1 MPVGSPHCGRPTGA
15 VTSQFTETESR
26 TRPSDTRTQMTDGT
40 PPGKA
45 NESDD
50 AAVTDDVSAV
60 ERLLAARDEPYA
72 RATVVRREGPVS
84 ANVGDRAVVTAEG
97 DLYGWVGGAA
107 CAQSVVERE
116 ARRAIEDGEP
126 RLIGIAP
133 DPDDVDRSGLD
144 AFPMRCH
151 SEGVVEVFLDPVVP
165 STELVV
171 VGDSPVAHSL
181 VRLAAELDYEVTL
194 VVDDADAARA
204 VPGGTN
210 VLATID
216 PEEIAASVGVA
227 PLVVV
232 ASMGQFDARGI
243 AAGVL
248 ADAPYVGLVASD
260 ERATADTARAA
271 DLADTDLE
279 PVRAAVTNPAG
290 VDVAA
295 HSPPEIAASLLAEVV
310 DVQSE
315 TGSGVA
321 ATADEATEER
331 AAEADAN
338 EDTAAAAGAAEEN
351 VTAAGGSPGE
361 EHGDRLTDE
370 APAKATD
377 PVCGMSVDTDDPA
390 ATADYDGQRYY
401 FCCLGCA
408 DSFEADPEAYLD
420 SDDGAEVSS

>member
-1 MPVGSPHCGRPTGA
+1 
-15 VTSQFTETESR
+15 
-26 TRPSDTRTQMTDGT
+26 MTDGEPT
-40 PPGKA
+40 DA
-45 NESDD
+45 TSDSGD
-50 AAVTDDVSAV
+50 EAATDDVSAV
-60 ERLLAARDEPYA
+60 ERRLAARNEPYA

-116 ARRAIEDGEP
+116 ARRVVESGEP

-165 STELVV
+165 ATELVV
-171 VGDSPVAHSL
+171 VGDSPVARSL
-181 VRLAAELDYEVTL
+181 VRLAEELDLEVTL
-194 VVDDADAARA
+194 VVDDADAARD
-204 VPGGTN
+204 VPDSTG
-210 VLATID
+210 VLATLD
-216 PEEIAASVGVA
+216 PAEIAASVGVA

-232 ASMGQFDARGI
+232 ASMGQYDARGI
-243 AAGVL
+243 AAGAL

-260 ERATADTARAA
+260 KRATADTARAA
-271 DLADTDLE
+271 DLADTDPE
-279 PVRAAVTNPAG
+279 TIRAAVTNPAG

-310 DVQSE
+310 DVQSK

-321 ATADEATEER
+321 ATADASTSEP
-331 AAEADAN
+331 ADGVGAS
-338 EDTAAAAGAAEEN
+338 EDTAAVRPDENGTDAGD
-351 VTAAGGSPGE
+351 TPGD
-361 EHGDRLTDE
+361 EHDGEPADE
-370 APAKATD
+370 APAMATD
-377 PVCGMSVDTDDPA
+377 PVCGMDVDTGDPA
-390 ATADYDGQRYY
+390 ATVDYDGQRYY

-408 DSFEADPEAYLD
+408 DSFEADPGSYLD
-420 SDDGAEVSS
+420 SDGGAEVRS

>member
-1 MPVGSPHCGRPTGA
+1 
-15 VTSQFTETESR
+15 
-26 TRPSDTRTQMTDGT
+26 MTDGEPT
-40 PPGKA
+40 DA
-45 NESDD
+45 TSDSDD
-50 AAVTDDVSAV
+50 EAATDDVSAV
-60 ERLLAARDEPYA
+60 ERRLAARNEPYS

-116 ARRAIEDGEP
+116 ARRVIESGEP

-151 SEGVVEVFLDPVVP
+151 SEGVVEVFLDPVMP
-165 STELVV
+165 ATELVV

-181 VRLAAELDYEVTL
+181 VRLAEELDLEVTL
-194 VVDDADAARA
+194 VVDDADAARD
-204 VPGGTN
+204 VPDNTG
-210 VLATID
+210 VLATLD
-216 PEEIAASVGVA
+216 PAEIAASVGVA

-232 ASMGQFDARGI
+232 ASMGQYDARGI
-243 AAGVL
+243 AAGAL

-260 ERATADTARAA
+260 KRATEDTARAA
-271 DLADTDLE
+271 DLAEADPETI
-279 PVRAAVTNPAG
+279 RAAVTNPAG

-310 DVQSE
+310 DVQSK

-321 ATADEATEER
+321 ATADAST
-331 AAEADAN
+331 AEPGDGADAS
-338 EDTAAAAGAAEEN
+338 EDTAAVSTDENGTDAGD
-351 VTAAGGSPGE
+351 TSGDGHGD
-361 EHGDRLTDE
+361 EHGAEHDDEPTDE
-370 APAKATD
+370 APAMATD
-377 PVCGMSVDTDDPA
+377 PVCGMNVDTGDPA
-390 ATADYDGQRYY
+390 ATVDYDGQRYY

-408 DSFEADPEAYLD
+408 DSFEADPESYLD
-420 SDDGAEVSS
+420 SDGDAEVRS